1 MTQDFLSLFIGNPT
15 RARILRALIFNENEV
30 FNPKRAASRAGVSPD
45 AAKRELVAL
54 QKMGIVRKGK
64 AVLSVKNGKL
74 SEKSKKGMKPET
86 VWFLDPDFK
95 HLRSLS
101 SFVREI
107 SPMRYDQILGALKSS
122 GKMSAVILSGSFMGD
137 PTRPADI
144 LLAADGL
151 NERRLETAVRELEP
165 LFGRE
170 LRYAAFTTPEF
181 RYRLTIQD
189 RLIRDT
195 LDFPHLVL
203 LDKSRLL

>member
-1 MTQDFLSLFIGNPT
+1 MHDDFLSKLTGSVA

-30 FNPKRAASRAGVSPD
+30 FNGKRAGVRAGISPV
-45 AAKRELVAL
+45 AAQRELIAL
-54 QKMGIVRKGK
+54 QKMGIVRKGR

-74 SEKSKKGMKPET
+74 AEKSKAMKPET
-86 VWFLDPDFK
+86 VWFLNPDFK
-95 HLRSLS
+95 HLRALNA
-101 SFVREI
+101 FVREV
-107 SPMRYDQILGALKSS
+107 SPMRYDQILGALKRS
-122 GKMSAVILSGSFMGD
+122 GKISAVILSGSFMGD
-137 PTRPADI
+137 PSRPADI
-144 LLAADGL
+144 VVAADML
-151 NERRLETAVRELEP
+151 NERRLETAVKELEP

-170 LRYAAFTTPEF
+170 LRYAVFTTPEF

>member
-1 MTQDFLSLFIGNPT
+1 MKEDFLSRFTGSQA
-15 RARILRALIFNENEV
+15 RGRILRALIFNENEV
-30 FNPKRAASRAGVSPD
+30 FNSKRAGARAGISQE

-54 QKMGIVRKGK
+54 QKMGIVRKSR
-64 AVLSVKNGKL
+64 AVLTIKNGKL
-74 SEKSKKGMKPET
+74 DAKSKTMKPEV
-86 VWFLDPDFK
+86 VWFLDPNFK

-101 SFVREI
+101 AFVREI
-107 SPMRYDQILGALKSS
+107 SPMRYDQILSALKHS

-151 NERRLETAVRELEP
+151 NERRLEMAVKELEP

-170 LRYAAFTTPEF
+170 LRYAAFSTPEF

-203 LDKSRLL
+203 LDRSRLL